1 MDKDLNQNLD
11 DKTLKPRQHP
21 GLNKNKCITVPDNLL
36 LAIHKSLKDYP
47 VKAVWN
53 DGLVLNRYLG
63 SRHIPSEVRDIRDRK
78 IEIKTKLE
86 TEYEE
91 LNATKSEETDEI
103 VEIPGVAAEPDLK
116 RKHIDKKVMEILR
129 QRTYAWQPINYD
141 SYKSVQYLIARGA
154 QEYAILHSI
163 FSEIAKRSPDLKPRS
178 FFDFGS
184 GVGTGVWA
192 AASFWKES
200 LYEYF
205 LVDSSKEMNELSE
218 MILRDGDDNKDMSL
232 KNVFY
237 RQFLPAS
244 NTSKYDIVL
253 SAFSLFELHSE
264 KNRLEVLTNLWN
276 KCDKYLILVENG
288 SNAGFSLINEARN
301 FILSQSSEEEECHV
315 FAPCPHELIC
325 PRITAKDGT
334 PCNFQVSYNT
344 FPFIS
349 SPVAKKEL
357 YSYVVLKRGKRENI
371 DSETWP
377 RIVRPVLAR
386 SKHTVCRFCTKN
398 GDLQEVVFTS
408 AKNGR

>member
-1 MDKDLNQNLD
+1 MDNNLNQKLD
-11 DKTLKPRQHP
+11 EKTLKPRQHP
-21 GLNKNKCITVPDNLL
+21 GLNKNKCISVPDSLIN
-36 LAIHKSLKDYP
+36 AIHKSVKDYP
-47 VKAVWN
+47 IKAVSN
-53 DGLVLNRYLG
+53 DGLILNRYLA
-63 SRHIPSEVRDIRDRK
+63 SRHVPSEVRDIRERK
-78 IEIKTKLE
+78 LEIKTKLE
-86 TEYEE
+86 TEFVE
-91 LNATKSEETDEI
+91 LNAAKTEETGEA
-103 VEIPGVAAEPDLK
+103 VETKEIPEIK

-141 SYKSVQYLIARGA
+141 NYKSLQYLIGRGA
-154 QEYAILHSI
+154 QEYAIIYSI
-163 FSEIAKRSPDLKPRS
+163 FSEIVKRSPDLKPRS

-184 GVGTGVWA
+184 GVGTGIWA
-192 AASFWKES
+192 ASSFWKES

-218 MILRDGDDNKDMSL
+218 MILRDGDENKEMIL

-288 SNAGFSLINEARN
+288 TNAGFSLINEAKN
-301 FILSQSSEEEECHV
+301 FILSQSTEEEECHV

-325 PRITAKDGT
+325 PRITANDGT
-334 PCNFQVSYNT
+334 PCNFQISYNT
-344 FPFIS
+344 FPFVS

-357 YSYVVLKRGKRENI
+357 YSYVVLKKGKRVNI
-371 DSETWP
+371 EAETWP

-398 GDLQEVVFTS
+398 GDLKEVIFTS

>member
-1 MDKDLNQNLD
+1 MDNELNKNLD
-11 DKTLKPRQHP
+11 EKILKPRQHP
-21 GLNKNKCITVPDNLL
+21 GLNKSKCISVPDNLL
-36 LAIHKSLKDYP
+36 NAIHKSVKDYP
-47 VKAVWN
+47 IKAVTN
-53 DGLVLNRYLG
+53 DGLILNRYLA
-63 SRHIPSEVRDIRDRK
+63 SRHVPSEVRDIRERK
-78 IEIKTKLE
+78 LEIKTKLE
-86 TEYEE
+86 TEFEE
-91 LNATKSEETDEI
+91 LNAAKSEETGEI
-103 VEIPGVAAEPDLK
+103 VEKQVEPDLK

-129 QRTYAWQPINYD
+129 QRTYAWQPVNYD
-141 SYKSVQYLIARGA
+141 NYKSLQYLIGRGA
-154 QEYAILHSI
+154 QEYAIIYSI
-163 FSEIAKRSPDLKPRS
+163 FSEIVKRSPDLKPRS

-184 GVGTGVWA
+184 GVGTGIWA
-192 AASFWKES
+192 ASSFWKDS

-218 MILRDGDDNKDMSL
+218 MILRDGDENKEMSL

-253 SAFSLFELHSE
+253 SAFSFFELHSE

-288 SNAGFSLINEARN
+288 TNAGFSLINEAKN
-301 FILSQSSEEEECHV
+301 FILSQSTEEEECHV

-325 PRITAKDGT
+325 PRITANDGT
-334 PCNFQVSYNT
+334 PCNFQISYNS
-344 FPFIS
+344 FPFVS
-349 SPVAKKEL
+349 SSVAKKEL
-357 YSYVVLKRGKRENI
+357 YSYVVLKKGKRENI
-371 DSETWP
+371 EAETWP

-398 GDLQEVVFTS
+398 GNLQEVIFTS